1 MDAGFSRGKQPSV
14 VGSEVISERGG
25 AGPSS
30 SIDPTLGVRLL
41 FLACEGNLAGMEE
54 MVAAGADVNYRDMNG
69 RTALHI
75 VACQGSLAV
84 LDFLL
89 KNGAFVDAEDRWGG
103 TPLAEALRCQND
115 EVVKILKEYGAK
127 TLIASMNA
135 YIAAMVAEFEIDPS
149 DIDLEKSVDTAE
161 EKTVPAKWRALPV
174 IVKKFSEDTITDVDK
189 LRAFRDEVAVLRQIR
204 HPNIVIFFGVV
215 TQSHP
220 MMIITEY
227 LPKGDLCEYLRQ
239 KKSIKPLLAVRFAR
253 DIARGMNYLHE
264 HKPEAIIHRNLQP
277 VNILRDDSM
286 HLKVANFGLSK
297 MSKRSETLKEERP
310 FSSLGITCRYMAPEI
325 YFNEEYNTK
334 VDVFSFSLIL
344 QEMIEGCPPFPSKQ
358 ELEIPKAYAENMR
371 PPFRASTKLYAY
383 GLRELIEHC
392 WRRNPA
398 DRPTFREIIRQLTA
412 IEDKLHRLK
421 NKVGLLNCL
430 HKSIICKTDSASDSS
445 NASSR
450 NSSHQVLVD
459 DLVHRLMVNL
469 EQGSWHIGL

>member
-189 LRAFRDEVAVLRQIR
+189 FQFHPIFKQKEITILFLIWCLSYLFRRAFRDEVAVLRQIR

-253 DIARGMNYLHE
+253 DIARSSWFTTIKGWESTTLLH
-264 HKPEAIIHRNLQP
+264 H
-277 VNILRDDSM
+277 S
-286 HLKVANFGLSK
+286 
-297 MSKRSETLKEERP
+297 TLKILVYTS
-310 FSSLGITCRYMAPEI
+310 FSYCDLLHAGRYMAPEI

-383 GLRELIEHC
+383 GLRE
-392 WRRNPA
+392 
-398 DRPTFREIIRQLTA
+398 
-412 IEDKLHRLK
+412 
-421 NKVGLLNCL
+421 
-430 HKSIICKTDSASDSS
+430 
-445 NASSR
+445 
-450 NSSHQVLVD
+450 
-459 DLVHRLMVNL
+459 
-469 EQGSWHIGL
+469 